1 MMDKIYNN
9 QLTGKLIGCGKHIG
23 FKYYIV
29 TFGTHP
35 CAYVMIHPG
44 NDLYGVD
51 YTYINGIA
59 CHGGLTYSDNFV
71 QLKNMKLVG
80 GWFIGWDYAHAGY
93 FVKCT
98 PFSEEIGGKK
108 WTIDEIKM
116 ECKNVIDQIIRG
128 DYEIWKD

>member
-1 MMDKIYNN
+1 MDKIYNN

-51 YTYINGIA
+51 YTYINRIA

-80 GWFIGWDYAHAGY
+80 GWFIGWDYAHAGD

-98 PFSEEIGGKK
+98 PFMKK
-108 WTIDEIKM
+108 LVER
-116 ECKNVIDQIIRG
+116 NGQ
-128 DYEIWKD
+128 

>member
-35 CAYVMIHPG
+35 CAYISIHPG

-51 YTYINGIA
+51 YTYIK
-59 CHGGLTYSDNFV
+59 Y
-71 QLKNMKLVG
+71 
-80 GWFIGWDYAHAGY
+80 
-93 FVKCT
+93 VKKPSGSKPGMVIYT
-98 PFSEEIGGKK
+98 HQKSI
-108 WTIDEIKM
+108 
-116 ECKNVIDQIIRG
+116 NVN
-128 DYEIWKD
+128 